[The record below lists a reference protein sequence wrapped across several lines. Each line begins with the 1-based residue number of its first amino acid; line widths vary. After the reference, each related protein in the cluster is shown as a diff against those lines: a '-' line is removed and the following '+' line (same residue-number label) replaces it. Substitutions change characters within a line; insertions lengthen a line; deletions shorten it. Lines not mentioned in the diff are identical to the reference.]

1 MAIRKTP
8 GSMKVIENPVP
19 ENLTVTLALQGG
31 GSHGAFTWGVLDYLL
46 EQPHIHIEGISAT
59 STGALNAVVMLSGL
73 AQGGRQKARSALER
87 FWNKTSIAAA
97 ISPFQPTFFDRMLG
111 NNRLAFSP
119 AFMAMDL
126 FTSMFSPAQL
136 NLFDFNPVRD
146 IVRELVD
153 FRAVHAHQDTRLFL
167 SATEVHTGHAR
178 VFSNPEVTLDA
189 VMASACFPYLF
200 KAVRINGTPF
210 WDGSFTGNPVLRP
223 LVKECSANELFIIQS
238 IPTNDAE
245 LPVKS
250 TEILDRAS
258 EISFNATLRQEMKQ
272 IEFVN
277 RLIADGA
284 LVKGGFRPVHMH
296 VIESADIL
304 SSMDR
309 ASKFNADWSF
319 LEYLRE
325 AGRQAAEDW
334 FRQHG
339 AKLGKQSTFVAAA

>member
-8 GSMKVIENPVP
+8 GSMKVIENPIP
-19 ENLTVTLALQGG
+19 ENLTITVALQGG
-31 GSHGAFTWGVLDYLL
+31 GSHGAFSWGVLDYLL
-46 EQPHIHIEGISAT
+46 EQPHITIEGISGT
-59 STGALNAVVMLSGL
+59 STGALNAAIAFSGL
-73 AQGGRQKARSALER
+73 AIGGRETARRALER
-87 FWNKTSIAAA
+87 FWNKTSLAAA
-97 ISPFQPTFFDRMLG
+97 LSPLQPTFFDRMMG
-111 NNRLAFSP
+111 SNRLAFSP

-126 FTSMFSPAQL
+126 FTSVFSPAQL

-146 IVRELVD
+146 IVRELID
-153 FRAVHAHQDTRLFL
+153 FRAIQNYDDAKLFI
-167 SATEVHTGHAR
+167 SATEVHTGAPR
-178 VFSNPEVTLDA
+178 VFHNHEITLDA

-200 KAVRINGTPF
+200 KAVRINGTPY
-210 WDGSFTGNPVLRP
+210 WDGSFTGNPVLKP
-223 LVKECSANELFIIQS
+223 LVKECGANELFIVQS
-238 IPTNDAE
+238 IPTHDPE

-258 EISFNATLRQEMKQ
+258 EISFNATLQQEMTQ

-277 RLIADGA
+277 KLLSEGA
-284 LVKGGFRPVHMH
+284 LVKGNYRPVYLH
-296 VIESADIL
+296 VIESAELL

-309 ASKFNADWSF
+309 ASKFNADWSY

-334 FRQHG
+334 FKQHG